1 MMSMPMFLLLQAL
14 SRHAGGGAPSTL
26 HPGGPAAAS
35 VARLSIVL
43 IVVATIVFVI
53 VMGLLLWP
61 LLRRNDRLDE
71 GPRLIDERKWE
82 FRWIVLGGAV
92 VPMVILASVFVFSLV
107 VMRAEEQP
115 STPYDVEV
123 IGHQWWWEVRY
134 PTDGF
139 TTANEIH
146 IPVGRP
152 VRIRLMSADVI
163 HSFWVPQLQGKTDAI
178 TGQVNETWL
187 QADSAGTY
195 RGECAEFCG
204 MQHAHMAFVVVAD
217 SPADYAAW
225 IAGQRAPAIVTT
237 DSSALAGQKVF
248 LTQSCGFCH
257 SVRGTP
263 AGARVGPD
271 LTHLASRRTI
281 AAGTLDNNRGNLAA
295 WIENP
300 DRLKPGTKMP
310 PVPLDGPSLQALVA
324 YLETLR

>member
-1 MMSMPMFLLLQAL
+1 MMPIPTLLLLQSL
-14 SRHAGGGAPSTL
+14 SRRAGGGAPSTL
-26 HPGGPAAAS
+26 NPAGPAAAS
-35 VARLSIVL
+35 IARLSVGL
-43 IVVATIVFVI
+43 TVVAVIVFVV
-53 VMGLLLWP
+53 VMALLIWP
-61 LLRRNDRLDE
+61 MVRRPDDIDDV
-71 GPRLIDERKWE
+71 PRIIDEHRWE
-82 FRWIVLGGAV
+82 FRWIVVGGAI
-92 VPMVILASVFVFSLV
+92 VPMAILAAVFVVSLV
-107 VMRAEEQP
+107 VMRGDEQP

-139 TTANEIH
+139 VTANEIH

-152 VRIRLMSADVI
+152 VRVRLTSSDVI

-187 QADSAGTY
+187 RADKVGTY

-225 IAGQRAPAIVTT
+225 VAGQQAPAIVAT
-237 DSSALAGQKVF
+237 DSSVLAGQKVF
-248 LTQSCGFCH
+248 LTQSCGYCH
-257 SVRGTP
+257 TVRGIP
-263 AGARVGPD
+263 AGARVGPE
-271 LTHLASRRTI
+271 LTHLASRRTL
-281 AAGTLDNNRGNLAA
+281 AAGTLDNTRGNLAA

-310 PVPLDGPSLQALVA
+310 AVPLDGPSLQALVA